1 MKYCKKC
8 LEPSTRPTT
17 YFDKEGVCF
26 SCLSFK
32 KLQQEF
38 DENERYEILRKIL
51 DKNSKIK
58 ESKFDCVIGVSGG
71 KDSLRQATWVRD
83 KLNLRP
89 LLVCGAFPPEQMT
102 DVGAKNLSNLIDLGF
117 DLVVSTPSPK
127 FWKKTMKQGFF
138 EGNYLRGPEIFLYSS
153 QVQIAIKNKIKLI
166 FLGENPSS
174 IWNDTKTK
182 LKDNYNGNAI
192 RYSNT
197 LKDCDLNWMKNLS
210 KDKTKFIPYTYPSVK
225 EFNKNKLQIVYLG
238 WFWNDWSVMNNA
250 KTASTY
256 GLYSRQDHVK
266 NTGDLYGVMAL
277 DEDWVILNQMIKYFK
292 FGHGR
297 VTDYLNAEIRYGKI
311 SRDEAIK
318 IVDKYD
324 GSCDEKYIKSFCKY
338 LDISKDEFWI
348 TVDKFVNKRL
358 FSLNNSKSGPK
369 YIKKFKVGIGI

>member
-1 MKYCKKC
+1 M
-8 LEPSTRPTT
+8 
-17 YFDKEGVCF
+17 
-26 SCLSFK
+26 
-32 KLQQEF
+32 
-38 DENERYEILRKIL
+38 
-51 DKNSKIK
+51 
-58 ESKFDCVIGVSGG
+58 
-71 KDSLRQATWVRD
+71 
-83 KLNLRP
+83 
-89 LLVCGAFPPEQMT
+89 
-102 DVGAKNLSNLIDLGF
+102 
-117 DLVVSTPSPK
+117 
-127 FWKKTMKQGFF
+127 
-138 EGNYLRGPEIFLYSS
+138 
-153 QVQIAIKNKIKLI
+153 QIAIKNKIKLI